1 MTTVLVSGAHGL
13 IGSALVRDLLAA
25 GDRVIRLTRAGGAV
39 AADEVVWDPGAGRI
53 DATRLEG
60 IDAVV
65 HLAGESIAQARWTA
79 ERKARIWRSRVD
91 GTTLLARAVADLAS
105 PPPTMVCASAVGY
118 YGDRGDEIL
127 KEESH
132 PGTGFL
138 ADLCREW
145 EAAAEP
151 ARARGIRVA
160 HLRTGTVLSGGGGA
174 LPRLLPLFRLGL
186 GGAIG
191 SGRQYISWI
200 VLADAIGAIRH
211 VLARDELAGPVNL
224 VSPRPV
230 TNREFTRALA
240 RVVRRPAVLPVPAPM
255 LRLVFG
261 ELADET
267 LLASTRAEPAR
278 LLGTGYVFRLP
289 GLDGA
294 LAALLNSDPR

>member
-1 MTTVLVSGAHGL
+1 MMTVLVSGARGL

-25 GDRVIRLTRAGGAV
+25 GDHVVRLTRASGTL
-39 AADEVVWDPGAGRI
+39 AADEVAWEPGAGRI
-53 DATRLEG
+53 DATRLKG
-60 IDAVV
+60 VDAVV

-91 GTTLLARAVADLAS
+91 GTMLLARALAGVAS
-105 PPPTMVCASAVGY
+105 PPATMVCASAVGY

-127 KEESH
+127 REESR

-145 EAAAEP
+145 ETAAEP

-160 HLRTGTVLSGGGGA
+160 HLRTGTVLSRDGGA
-174 LPRLLPLFRLGL
+174 LPRLLPLFRFGL

-191 SGRQYISWI
+191 SGRQYMSWI
-200 VLADAIGAIRH
+200 TLADAVGAIRH
-211 VLARDELAGPVNL
+211 ILARDELAGPVNL

-230 TNREFTRALA
+230 TNREFTRDLA
-240 RVVRRPAVLPVPAPM
+240 RAVRRPAVLPVPAPI

-267 LLASTRAEPAR
+267 LLASTRAAPAR
-278 LLGTGYVFRLP
+278 LLATGYTFRLP
-289 GLDGA
+289 GLEGA
-294 LAALLNSDPR
+294 LAALLN